1 MNTYLPPHLR
11 RVHNSNIVGGS
22 VIDIMEN
29 VPLPLLEMPK
39 PQEQD
44 IMNEVDRLLNDIE
57 KFPSKDPYKD
67 KTRKNVLQKKD
78 QKIEAMVLGRVRAYD
93 KKDLVNSSASNSGKY
108 IQLEKALRRLMKIH
122 NPNFRYT
129 SIQLNKSVE
138 TAWHFDKGNVGMSYL
153 IAFGKFT
160 GGGVVVKV
168 RNNKEMLINNDH
180 KWLYFDGHNSEH
192 KSAPSKGV
200 RYAVIFFTKT

>member
-1 MNTYLPPHLR
+1 MINTYLQPHQR
-11 RVHNSNIVGGS
+11 RTHNNLLMGGA
-22 VIDIMEN
+22 IDVMEN
-29 VPLPLLEMPK
+29 VPIPLLEMPK
-39 PQEQD
+39 PQEKPIMEEIDKLLED
-44 IMNEVDRLLNDIE
+44 IT

-93 KKDLVNSSASNSGKY
+93 KKNLVNSSASNSGKY
-108 IQLEKALRRLMKIH
+108 IELEKKLRELMKVH
-122 NPNFRYT
+122 NPKFRYT

-153 IAFGKFT
+153 IAFGKFK

-168 RNNKEMLINNDH
+168 RNNKEMLLNNDH

-192 KSAPSKGV
+192 KSAPSTGT